1 MNRLFSLL
9 KKELLT
15 GLLLVAPVAGAAWL
29 AYWLVTSLDNLFPAS
44 LRPHVDGVPVPGMGL
59 LLVLVLALVVGLL
72 AHNFIG
78 RRMVGWFDEGV
89 HRIPLFGTT
98 YGLIKQVLEAVF
110 STDGSSFSRAVLV
123 EYPVAGSWAIAF
135 VTQNHVAGK
144 LAQAA
149 RVDILSV
156 YVPTTP
162 NPTSGFY
169 LLVERAKVRELDL
182 SVEQAFKLILT
193 MGIADSDALATTA
206 KWTRP
211 PKSATS
217 SASESRSARG

>member
-1 MNRLFSLL
+1 MSRFFSLL

-15 GLLLVAPVAGAAWL
+15 GLLLVAPIAGAAWI
-29 AYWLVTSLDNLFPAS
+29 AYWLATSLDNLFPAS
-44 LRPHVDGVPVPGMGL
+44 LRPNIDGVPIPGMGVL
-59 LLVLVLALVVGLL
+59 AVLVLALVVGLA
-72 AHNFIG
+72 AHNLVG
-78 RRMVGWFDEGV
+78 QRMVEWFDDVV

-135 VTQNHVAGK
+135 VTQNQVAGK
-144 LAQAA
+144 LVQAA
-149 RVDILSV
+149 RADILSV

-182 SVEQAFKLILT
+182 TVEQAFKLILT

-211 PKSATS
+211 PKS
-217 SASESRSARG
+217 SESRSAQG